1 MDTNCLRMIVTDF
14 FLGGGGGGGGGGK
27 LMLYLNEEIPCK
39 FLNNHPLVP
48 NSEVTC
54 IECHQLKRNW
64 FLLTKF

>member
-1 MDTNCLRMIVTDF
+1 
-14 FLGGGGGGGGGGK
+14 
-27 LMLYLNEEIPCK
+27 MLYLNEEIPCK

-54 IECHQLKRNW
+54 IECHQLKRKW

>member
-1 MDTNCLRMIVTDF
+1 MDTNCLRMIVPD
-14 FLGGGGGGGGGGK
+14 LWEGGEE

-54 IECHQLKRNW
+54 IECHQLKRKW

>member
-1 MDTNCLRMIVTDF
+1 MDTNCLRVIVTDF
-14 FLGGGGGGGGGGK
+14 FWGGEK

-54 IECHQLKRNW
+54 IECHQLKRKW

>member
-1 MDTNCLRMIVTDF
+1 MQFKINGYKLFESDHNRF
-14 FLGGGGGGGGGGK
+14 FWGGEK

-54 IECHQLKRNW
+54 IECHQLKRKW
-64 FLLTKF
+64 LLLTKF

>member
-1 MDTNCLRMIVTDF
+1 MDTNCLRVIVTDF
-14 FLGGGGGGGGGGK
+14 FLGGEK

-54 IECHQLKRNW
+54 IECHQLKRKW

>member
-1 MDTNCLRMIVTDF
+1 MQFKINGYKLFENDRNRF
-14 FLGGGGGGGGGGK
+14 FFGGEK

-54 IECHQLKRNW
+54 IECHQLKRKW

>member
-1 MDTNCLRMIVTDF
+1 MDTNCLTVIVTD
-14 FLGGGGGGGGGGK
+14 LGEEK

-54 IECHQLKRNW
+54 IECHQLKRKW
-64 FLLTKF
+64 FLITKF

>member
-1 MDTNCLRMIVTDF
+1 MDTNCLTVIVTD
-14 FLGGGGGGGGGGK
+14 LGEEK

-54 IECHQLKRNW
+54 IECHQLKRKW
-64 FLLTKF
+64 LLLTKF

>member
-1 MDTNCLRMIVTDF
+1 MDTNCLRVIVTDF
-14 FLGGGGGGGGGGK
+14 FLGGEK

-54 IECHQLKRNW
+54 IECHQLKRKW
-64 FLLTKF
+64 LLLTKL

>member
-1 MDTNCLRMIVTDF
+1 MDTNCLRVIVTDF
-14 FLGGGGGGGGGGK
+14 LGGQK
-27 LMLYLNEEIPCK
+27 LMVYLNEEIPCK

-54 IECHQLKRNW
+54 IECHQLKRKW